1 MYAVIKT
8 GGKQYRVQEGD
19 KLKVEKLETEV
30 GKKHTFNEVMM
41 VGKGDKVTIG
51 TPLVEKASVEAKI
64 VAQSKGKKVNIIKFH
79 RRKHH
84 LKRQGHR
91 QLFTEIEIG
100 KIKA

>member
-1 MYAVIKT
+1 MYAIIKT

-30 GKKHTFNEVMM
+30 GKKHTFSEVMM
-41 VGKGDKVTIG
+41 VGEGDKVTIG

-64 VAQSKGKKVNIIKFH
+64 IAQGKGKKVNIIKFR

>member
-19 KLKVEKLETEV
+19 KLKVEKLEAEV
-30 GKKHTFNEVMM
+30 GKKHTFNKVMM
-41 VGKGDKVTIG
+41 VGEGDKVTIG

-64 VAQSKGKKVNIIKFH
+64 VAQGKGKKINIIKFR

>member
-1 MYAVIKT
+1 MYAIIKT

-30 GKKHTFNEVMM
+30 GKKHTFSEVMM
-41 VGKGDKVTIG
+41 VGEGDKVTIG

-64 VAQSKGKKVNIIKFH
+64 IAQGKGKKVNIIKFR

-91 QLFTEIEIG
+91 QFFTEIEIG

>member
-1 MYAVIKT
+1 MYAIIKT

-19 KLKVEKLETEV
+19 KLKVEKLEIEV
-30 GKKHTFNEVMM
+30 GKKHTFSEVMM
-41 VGKGDKVTIG
+41 VGEGDKVTIG

-64 VAQSKGKKVNIIKFH
+64 IAQGKGKKVNIIKFR

>member
-41 VGKGDKVTIG
+41 VGEGDKVTIG

-64 VAQSKGKKVNIIKFH
+64 VAQGKDKKVNIIKFR

>member
-41 VGKGDKVTIG
+41 VGEGDKVTIG
-51 TPLVEKASVEAKI
+51 TPIIQKASVEAKI
-64 VAQSKGKKVNIIKFH
+64 VAQGKGKKVHIIKFR